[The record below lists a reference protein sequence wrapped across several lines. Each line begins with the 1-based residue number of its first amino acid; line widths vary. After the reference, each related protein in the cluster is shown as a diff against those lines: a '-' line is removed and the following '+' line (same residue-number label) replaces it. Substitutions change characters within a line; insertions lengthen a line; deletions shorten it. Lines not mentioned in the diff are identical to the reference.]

1 MEGLTLVLIILEI
14 LFLFFVISK
23 ENNLYLKKIFKTME
37 ENFVKKSK
45 LKIEFKRKQ
54 FDKKNYIIFFVIF
67 LFSLFLDAKMIMII
81 FISFIMFFL
90 LKLQISY
97 EKFSEIFVNYNPNIK
112 KYNFYLLFILFL
124 QMMIISLTCFIS
136 RSVV

>member
-54 FDKKNYIIFFVIF
+54 FEKKNYIIFFVIF

-124 QMMIISLTCFIS
+124 QMMIIILTFFIS
-136 RSVV
+136 R

>member
-112 KYNFYLLFILFL
+112 KYNFYLLFILFYK
-124 QMMIISLTCFIS
+124 
-136 RSVV
+136 

>member
-23 ENNLYLKKIFKTME
+23 ENNLYLKKIFKMME

-124 QMMIISLTCFIS
+124 QMMIIILTFFIS
-136 RSVV
+136 R

>member
-124 QMMIISLTCFIS
+124 QLMIIILTFFIS
-136 RSVV
+136 R

>member
-23 ENNLYLKKIFKTME
+23 ENNLYLKKIFKKME

-45 LKIEFKRKQ
+45 LKIDFKRKQ

-124 QMMIISLTCFIS
+124 QMMIIILTFFIS
-136 RSVV
+136 R

>member
-45 LKIEFKRKQ
+45 LKIEFKRKK
-54 FDKKNYIIFFVIF
+54 FDKKNYIIFFMIF

-124 QMMIISLTCFIS
+124 QMMIIILTFFIS
-136 RSVV
+136 R

>member
-1 MEGLTLVLIILEI
+1 MEGLALVLIILEI

-124 QMMIISLTCFIS
+124 QMMIIILTFFIS
-136 RSVV
+136 R

>member
-45 LKIEFKRKQ
+45 LKIEFKRKK

-124 QMMIISLTCFIS
+124 QMMIIILTFFIS
-136 RSVV
+136 R

>member
-37 ENFVKKSK
+37 ENVVNKSK
-45 LKIEFKRKQ
+45 LKIEVKRKQ

-124 QMMIISLTCFIS
+124 QMMIIILTFFIS
-136 RSVV
+136 R

>member
-1 MEGLTLVLIILEI
+1 MVLIILEI

-124 QMMIISLTCFIS
+124 QMMIIILTFFIS
-136 RSVV
+136 R

>member
-45 LKIEFKRKQ
+45 LKIEFKRKK

-124 QMMIISLTCFIS
+124 QMMIIILTFFLS
-136 RSVV
+136 R

>member
-45 LKIEFKRKQ
+45 LKIEFKRKK
-54 FDKKNYIIFFVIF
+54 FDKKNYTIFFVIF

-124 QMMIISLTCFIS
+124 QMMIIILTFFIS
-136 RSVV
+136 R

>member
-45 LKIEFKRKQ
+45 LKIEFKRKK

-97 EKFSEIFVNYNPNIK
+97 EKFSEIFLNYNPNIK

-124 QMMIISLTCFIS
+124 QMMIIVLTFFLS
-136 RSVV
+136 R

>member
-97 EKFSEIFVNYNPNIK
+97 EKFSEIFLNYNPNIK

-124 QMMIISLTCFIS
+124 QMMIIILTFFLS
-136 RSVV
+136 R

>member
-45 LKIEFKRKQ
+45 LKIEFKRKK

-124 QMMIISLTCFIS
+124 QIMIIILTFFIS
-136 RSVV
+136 R

>member
-124 QMMIISLTCFIS
+124 QMIIIILTFFIS
-136 RSVV
+136 R

>member
-1 MEGLTLVLIILEI
+1 MDGLALFLIILEI
-14 LFLFFVISK
+14 LFLFFVISR
-23 ENNLYLKKIFKTME
+23 ENNLYFKKIFETME

-45 LKIEFKRKQ
+45 LEIEFKRKK

-124 QMMIISLTCFIS
+124 QMMIIILTFFIS
-136 RSVV
+136 R

>member
-54 FDKKNYIIFFVIF
+54 FDKKNYIIYFVIF

-124 QMMIISLTCFIS
+124 QMMIIILTFFIS
-136 RSVV
+136 R

>member
-124 QMMIISLTCFIS
+124 QMMIIVLTFFLS
-136 RSVV
+136 R

>member
-81 FISFIMFFL
+81 FICFIMFFL

-124 QMMIISLTCFIS
+124 QMMIIILTFFIS
-136 RSVV
+136 R

>member
-45 LKIEFKRKQ
+45 LKIEFKRKK

-97 EKFSEIFVNYNPNIK
+97 EKFSEIFLNYNPNIK

-124 QMMIISLTCFIS
+124 QMMIIILTFFIS
-136 RSVV
+136 R

>member
-54 FDKKNYIIFFVIF
+54 FDKKNYIIFFLIF

-124 QMMIISLTCFIS
+124 QMMIIILTFFIS
-136 RSVV
+136 R

>member
-124 QMMIISLTCFIS
+124 QMMIIILTFFLS
-136 RSVV
+136 R

>member
-45 LKIEFKRKQ
+45 LKIEFKRKK

-97 EKFSEIFVNYNPNIK
+97 EKFSEIFLNYNPNIK

-124 QMMIISLTCFIS
+124 QMMIIILTFFLS
-136 RSVV
+136 R

>member
-1 MEGLTLVLIILEI
+1 MEGLTWVLIILEI

-81 FISFIMFFL
+81 FISYIMFFL

-124 QMMIISLTCFIS
+124 QMMIIILTFFIS
-136 RSVV
+136 R

>member
-67 LFSLFLDAKMIMII
+67 LFSLFLYAKMIMII

-124 QMMIISLTCFIS
+124 QMMIIILTFFIS
-136 RSVV
+136 R

>member
-81 FISFIMFFL
+81 FICYLFF
-90 LKLQISY
+90 
-97 EKFSEIFVNYNPNIK
+97 
-112 KYNFYLLFILFL
+112 FYK
-124 QMMIISLTCFIS
+124 
-136 RSVV
+136 

>member
-67 LFSLFLDAKMIMII
+67 LFSLFLDAKMVMII

-124 QMMIISLTCFIS
+124 QMMIIILTFFIS
-136 RSVV
+136 R